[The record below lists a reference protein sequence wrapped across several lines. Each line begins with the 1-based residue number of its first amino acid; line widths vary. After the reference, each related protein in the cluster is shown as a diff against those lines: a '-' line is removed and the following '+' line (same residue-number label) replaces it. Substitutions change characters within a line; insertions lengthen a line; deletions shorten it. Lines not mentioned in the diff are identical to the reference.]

1 MKKTDV
7 KNTANGIVKRIKS
20 FYLEHKIAAAF
31 VTLSGAMLLYYILFI
46 LARGSDA
53 VLHSF
58 MLKGDDFLMD
68 YYNSVRD
75 VAQGTGVYTDRHVI
89 YPPMA
94 NLIMLI
100 FSRFMPA
107 AYLNTDFVDRLYWV
121 QYPSAICSLLFYLGI
136 PALLLLLL
144 CYRQYQ
150 KGNKTRC
157 ALAAAVLFAYPVLYA
172 MERGNIILWSV
183 LATLY
188 YVFHY
193 DSESRVHRE
202 LSLLALAFAFSLKL
216 YPALLGLLLVA
227 DKRYKDAIRAAIYG
241 ILLLVL
247 PCFFFG
253 GPQCFLWIYEN
264 TRMFSSAKNAY
275 WTKEFFPYADALARK
290 LLDLVP
296 FLLIGIAFLIGVF
309 VQKERYKVFLMG
321 VAVMHAYPAFSA
333 LYTWGF
339 FLAPFFLLLKKERPT
354 RLDWVYAILLGL
366 PLILTPWGEAK
377 LRRGMVSICLLL
389 LIALSVIETGILL
402 YRALRARKAAKA

>member
-1 MKKTDV
+1 MKKEDV
-7 KNTANGIVKRIKS
+7 KNTACGMVDLIKS
-20 FYLEHKIAAAF
+20 FYREHKIAAAF
-31 VTLSGAMLLYYILFI
+31 VTLSGAALLYYMLFI
-46 LARGSDA
+46 LIRGSDA

-58 MLKGDDFLMD
+58 MLQGDDFLMD

-107 AYLNTDFVDRLYWV
+107 AYLNTDFVDRRYWV

-136 PALLLLLL
+136 PVLLLLLI
-144 CYRQYQ
+144 CYRQYK

-157 ALAAAVLFAYPVLYA
+157 ALAVAVLFAYPVLYA

-183 LATLY
+183 VAVLY
-188 YVFHY
+188 YVFHD

-216 YPALLGLLLVA
+216 YPALLGFLLVA
-227 DKRYKDAIRAAIYG
+227 DKRYKDAIRAATYG

-275 WTKEFFPYADALARK
+275 WTKAFFPYADALARK

-309 VQKERYKVFLMG
+309 VQRERYKVFLMG

-339 FLAPFFLLLKKERPT
+339 FLAPFFLLLEKEKPD
-354 RLDWVYAILLGL
+354 RLDWVYAILLGM

-377 LRRGMVSICLLL
+377 LRRCMVSICLLL

-402 YRALRARKAAKA
+402 YRALRKRKKIA